1 MTRPKNRTAPPGP
14 SAALVS
20 RIDHL
25 TALLWNL
32 PASIPLDPS
41 VSKYS
46 FVLDPEKVEDR
57 AGDAKEIWAYD
68 DLGEKW
74 GTGGRVPQETVGNE

>member
-1 MTRPKNRTAPPGP
+1 MTRPKNKTAPPGP

-32 PASIPLDPS
+32 PALDWPLVRGVGGSKPQFKSMFAPHAGPEPAVLNPDLTSSITESEVGIEFENQEPL
-41 VSKYS
+41 
-46 FVLDPEKVEDR
+46 
-57 AGDAKEIWAYD
+57 
-68 DLGEKW
+68 
-74 GTGGRVPQETVGNE
+74 